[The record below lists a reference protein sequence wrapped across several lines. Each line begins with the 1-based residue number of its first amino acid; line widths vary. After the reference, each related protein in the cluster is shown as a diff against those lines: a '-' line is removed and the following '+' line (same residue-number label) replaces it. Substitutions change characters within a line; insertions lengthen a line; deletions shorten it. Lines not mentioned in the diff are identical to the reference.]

1 MTDLHDDRE
10 DRLRNLIRA
19 HGRTVRACLAR
30 RERDPASVEDLWID
44 VFALA
49 SERLDELAPLPE
61 STQRSWLM
69 RTASNLTANHAR
81 KNTTRRTTLE
91 MLRREPLPFVPSAED
106 DAELRAADAESDLRS
121 NAIRAALQLLDPA
134 ERQVLVLH
142 AIGYD
147 GPRIASEM
155 SISHAAAR
163 KRLMRARF
171 AFRQAYIDPV
181 VHESTARAQP

>member
-1 MTDLHDDRE
+1 MTDPHHQE
-10 DRLRNLIRA
+10 DRLRNLIST
-19 HGRTVRACLAR
+19 HGRTVRACLTR
-30 RERDPASVEDLWID
+30 RERDPASVEDLWTD

-49 SERLDELAPLPE
+49 SERLDELASLSE
-61 STQRSWLM
+61 TAQRSWLI

-81 KNTTRRTTLE
+81 RNATRRKTLE
-91 MLRREPLPFVPSAED
+91 MLRREPLPFVSSAED
-106 DAELRAADAESDLRS
+106 DAELRAAADESDLRS
-121 NAIRAALQLLDPA
+121 NAIRTALQRLDAA

-147 GPRIASEM
+147 GPRIAHEM

-171 AFRQAYIDPV
+171 AFRETYTDPV
-181 VHESTARAQP
+181 DVETTTRAQP

>member
-1 MTDLHDDRE
+1 VTDLHDRE
-10 DRLRNLIRA
+10 DHLRNLISV
-19 HGRTVRACLAR
+19 HGRVVRACLTR
-30 RERDPASVEDLWID
+30 RERDPASVEDLWTD

-49 SERLDELAPLPE
+49 CERLDELAAL
-61 STQRSWLM
+61 SDAAQRSWLL

-81 KNTTRRTTLE
+81 KNATRRRTLE
-91 MLRREPLPFVPSAED
+91 ILRREPLPFVPSAED
-106 DAELRAADAESDLRS
+106 DAALRDAADESDLRS
-121 NAIRAALQLLDPA
+121 TAIRTALQRLDAA

-142 AIGYD
+142 AIGHD
-147 GPRIASEM
+147 GPSIAAEM

-181 VHESTARAQP
+181 DVGATTRAQP

>member
-1 MTDLHDDRE
+1 MTDLRDDRD
-10 DRLRNLIRA
+10 DRLRNLIST

-30 RERDPASVEDLWID
+30 LERDPASVEDLWVD

-49 SERLDELAPLPE
+49 SERLDELARLPG
-61 STQRSWLM
+61 STQRSWLV

-81 KNTTRRTTLE
+81 KNTTRRKTLE
-91 MLRREPLPFVPSAED
+91 ALRRDPLPFVASAEE
-106 DAELRAADAESDLRS
+106 DAELRVADAESELRS
-121 NAIRAALQLLDPA
+121 DAIRAALDVLEPA

-147 GPRIASEM
+147 GPRIAAEM

-171 AFRQAYIDPV
+171 ALRQAYVDPF
-181 VHESTARAQP
+181 VHDSTTRAQP